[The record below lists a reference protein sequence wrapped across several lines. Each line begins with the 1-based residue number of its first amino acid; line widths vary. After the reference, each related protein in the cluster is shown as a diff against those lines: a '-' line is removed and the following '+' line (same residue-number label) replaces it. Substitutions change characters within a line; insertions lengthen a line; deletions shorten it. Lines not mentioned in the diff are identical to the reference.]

1 VLCGATLNI
10 PGWERSEGEGL
21 EASLICEAHDEA
33 ELDTFEGLAEVW
45 GDRGVARAY
54 SDFNGTQFSDVW
66 VARSTG
72 GIIMTLALRT
82 TLDRLL
88 VVGADSFGP
97 AVTDLD
103 PTERYAQVPA
113 GLERVST
120 VGLAPEAQFAASVT
134 QRRVQSFQ
142 WSAGHHLVQDSV
154 IFSFADGST
163 SEVFCP
169 EEHFTRLRTL
179 VVRRRG

>member
-10 PGWERSEGEGL
+10 PGWERSEGESL

-33 ELDTFEGLAEVW
+33 ELDALEGLAEVW
-45 GDRGVARAY
+45 GDRGIARAY
-54 SDFNGTQFSDVW
+54 SDFKDTRFSDVW

-97 AVTDLD
+97 GVTDLD
-103 PTERYAQVPA
+103 RTERYAQVPA

-120 VGLAPEAQFAASVT
+120 VGFAPEAQFAASVT
-134 QRRVQSFQ
+134 LRGVQSMQ
-142 WSAGHHLVQDSV
+142 WSTGHPLVRGSV
-154 IFSFADGST
+154 VFSFADGST

-169 EEHFTRLRTL
+169 EEHFTRLREL
-179 VVRRRG
+179 VVRRRH